1 MPSSKRLLLPLAL
14 ACSAPLLPSF
24 AKAQSAESQSPVRI
38 NASLHVRAFVCHYRG
53 SFKRISPDEMGHR
66 LEQKGLLPVV
76 EKPYDQSKVD
86 LIKAEIIQIYR
97 EHGIAVGAYTAL
109 EPAAGPLA
117 VKVTLEVYKL

>member
-1 MPSSKRLLLPLAL
+1 
-14 ACSAPLLPSF
+14 
-24 AKAQSAESQSPVRI
+24 
-38 NASLHVRAFVCHYRG
+38 
-53 SFKRISPDEMGHR
+53 MGQR
-66 LEQKGLLPVV
+66 LEQKGLFPLV

-109 EPAAGPLA
+109 EPAGDPHA